1 MFTLQRCASAAA
13 TSEDHT
19 TGEGGYLTSPLGGVG
34 PGAEVRAYRVSPRS
48 SPAKGRT
55 GDEFG
60 YFNTQAAQ
68 EVTPLSLSLPFGIF
82 DGGGLVVGA
91 DRGRR

>member
-1 MFTLQRCASAAA
+1 VFTPQRCVSAAA

-19 TGEGGYLTSPLGGVG
+19 TEGGYLTSPLGGVG

-68 EVTPLSLSLPFGIF
+68 EVTPLSLFSLLFGS
-82 DGGGLVVGA
+82 
-91 DRGRR
+91 